1 MFIQYSQ
8 EFSEYFEKTKNNFL
22 LKSSIKK
29 DNYKES
35 VNKFIYK
42 NYFTAKKENPES
54 NDDIDSRSNF
64 KKMKKIN
71 NSQKYNVNK
80 KEYNKAGKN
89 EVFNL
94 FKEKEIKINNYD
106 NDIKILESE
115 EDFDSDEDIIS
126 DGVRKSKIDLNEAL
140 ILFKKNKFKD
150 IINYNLYYKYK

>member
-42 NYFTAKKENPES
+42 NYFTAKKGNPES

-150 IINYNLYYKYK
+150 IINYNLYCKYK

>member
-71 NSQKYNVNK
+71 NFPK
-80 KEYNKAGKN
+80 
-89 EVFNL
+89 
-94 FKEKEIKINNYD
+94 
-106 NDIKILESE
+106 
-115 EDFDSDEDIIS
+115 
-126 DGVRKSKIDLNEAL
+126 
-140 ILFKKNKFKD
+140 
-150 IINYNLYYKYK
+150 